1 VGGLIEEAAMNG
13 DNNTLNRRN
22 LPVTSRLHPR
32 VYVMM
37 ACLALWL
44 ALSVWFFAGAGV
56 TDYLL
61 VIVCGFV
68 FIAVALPFIMSR
80 VARGDGATGAATP
93 SYHDWAHS
101 DFDTWQGR
109 LSGSSAAVQILL
121 PIAAVAFGMT
131 IFGITLHFA
140 TQGLT

>member
-1 VGGLIEEAAMNG
+1 MEAAMN
-13 DNNTLNRRN
+13 DNNHDRRN
-22 LPVTSRLHPR
+22 HPVTSRLHPR
-32 VYVMM
+32 VYALI

-44 ALSVWFFAGAGV
+44 ALSVWIFAGAGV

-61 VIVCGFV
+61 VIVCGFIFV
-68 FIAVALPFIMSR
+68 AVALPFILSR
-80 VARGDGATGAATP
+80 LTREGGAAGEATP

-101 DFDTWQGR
+101 EFDTWQGR

-131 IFGITLHFA
+131 AFGITLHFA

>member
-1 VGGLIEEAAMNG
+1 MK
-13 DNNTLNRRN
+13 DNNNINRSN

-32 VYVMM
+32 VYVMI
-37 ACLALWL
+37 AGLALWL
-44 ALSVWFFAGAGV
+44 ALSVWTFAGAGV

-80 VARGDGATGAATP
+80 VARSDGTAGEATP

-101 DFDTWQGR
+101 EFDTWQGR
-109 LSGSSAAVQILL
+109 LSGSSAVVQILL

-131 IFGITLHFA
+131 IFGITLHSA